1 MLEYILAFMV
11 AGPILAGIVLAV
23 GVFILFIVPRAAYRA
38 AKEERNWQTLWK
50 DGNDTERL
58 EQIIKSGRGG
68 GLFKPSPEEVARAEL
83 MLKRRAVKRRLGY
96 DPDKVYGEA
105 DQLRIEKAWSAPART
120 ILRATWHS
128 FGTDTPQR
136 S

>member
-50 DGNDTERL
+50 D
-58 EQIIKSGRGG
+58 